1 LKDVVVVCALVL
13 VVLVCVCGIGGIVWS
28 THRVVVCTIPDLC
41 CVCYLNRREYTRGCL
56 MCSAS
61 VANVTFM
68 VESIV
73 SCVPYCRLYHRPQVP
88 SVVNKKRPQS

>member
-1 LKDVVVVCALVL
+1 MCALVL

-41 CVCYLNRREYTRGCL
+41 CVCYLNRREDTRGCL

-61 VANVTFM
+61 VANITFM
-68 VESIV
+68 VASIV
-73 SCVPYCRLYHRPQVP
+73 VKKYPYIRLYQDFNYETAMY
-88 SVVNKKRPQS
+88 SFSGWI

>member
-1 LKDVVVVCALVL
+1 MKDVVVVCALVL
-13 VVLVCVCGIGGIVWS
+13 VVLVCVCGRGGIVWS

-61 VANVTFM
+61 VANITIM

-73 SCVPYCRLYHRPQVP
+73 SCVPTVGCTGTFG
-88 SVVNKKRPQS
+88 SE